1 MFFFHIIVVLH
12 FFHLSI
18 LDIPEDNGSI
28 CTAGDQCVV
37 CVHGEG
43 RNVMGAQNVV
53 LKIEKHIWF
62 RTSKLCIDIQSHS
75 SEMIFFVH
83 AD

>member
-1 MFFFHIIVVLH
+1 MFFFHIIGVLH

-28 CTAGDQCVV
+28 GTASDQCVV
-37 CVHGEG
+37 CVHGKG

-53 LKIEKHIWF
+53 LKIEKHPIQI
-62 RTSKLCIDIQSHS
+62 SKLCIDKQSHS